1 MGKSFAI
8 SANLD
13 KAAQQAIKM
22 AMFAVIA
29 ELKGIELMFEEVKQ
43 HVDQPLQ
50 KRACLV
56 KLQTLMKA
64 GTWEIVSQPLD
75 HNMIGSKWV
84 LWIKKKAGGI
94 INKYKAY
101 LVARGF
107 TQVEGVDYFVIFG
120 PVAKLAALCII
131 LVITAYNNWE
141 IQVFNFYSTFLNEE
155 FNNNKKLYI
164 KQSLDLQFAYPKK
177 FILCLCKTIY
187 SLKQSSRKWYKKLTA
202 AFATLDF
209 TPLKKDHTVFRLVQ
223 DVDIIILAIHVDN
236 CTITGSSPF
245 IMAMQ
250 DCIGQ
255 LFKIMLL
262 GPIDWLLGLEII
274 RDQTTQSI
282 LLESNFI
289 H

>member
-1 MGKSFAI
+1 
-8 SANLD
+8 
-13 KAAQQAIKM
+13 
-22 AMFAVIA
+22 
-29 ELKGIELMFEEVKQ
+29 
-43 HVDQPLQ
+43 
-50 KRACLV
+50 
-56 KLQTLMKA
+56 MKA

-164 KQSLDLQFAYPKK
+164 KQSLDL
-177 FILCLCKTIY
+177 
-187 SLKQSSRKWYKKLTA
+187 
-202 AFATLDF
+202 
-209 TPLKKDHTVFRLVQ
+209 
-223 DVDIIILAIHVDN
+223 
-236 CTITGSSPF
+236 
-245 IMAMQ
+245 
-250 DCIGQ
+250 
-255 LFKIMLL
+255 
-262 GPIDWLLGLEII
+262 
-274 RDQTTQSI
+274 
-282 LLESNFI
+282 
-289 H
+289 